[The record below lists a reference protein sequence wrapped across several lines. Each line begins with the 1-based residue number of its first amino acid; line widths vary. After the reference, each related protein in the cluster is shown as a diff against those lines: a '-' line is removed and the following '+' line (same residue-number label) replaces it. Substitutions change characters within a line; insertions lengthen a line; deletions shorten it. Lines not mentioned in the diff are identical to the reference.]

1 MKRNILIVCL
11 LALFVIGAAR
21 YATYVMN
28 YATVTEDFVIID
40 GATPADLLTVNVSSN
55 IITLEPTG
63 LTDIVVN
70 EGSADTDFRIEG
82 NGDANLFALDA
93 ANDKIGIGNAAPDE
107 KLHIEGNAQIDNA
120 AGDSNS
126 YKLYLKAH
134 LTAGD
139 ETQTSALYTAFG
151 ADPYLVIAA
160 PNATGAETAVCHIDH
175 DSIVF
180 ATDDTVDIGATG
192 ANRPKDIFM
201 SGDLAVE
208 DGTVT
213 ASGLISSSGGGLQAN
228 TTVVAGTGIT
238 ATTGTIAASAG
249 AITASTTITAGT
261 GITSTTGNIT
271 ASAGTV
277 IDSVNDVRMP
287 QLVSAAD
294 PGEPYDCTITVRG
307 YRILVDDTDDGTGQ
321 IECVCLGVDDVI
333 NYEWQRADDNTTQCP
348 SLP

>member
-1 MKRNILIVCL
+1 MKKNIIIVSL
-11 LALFVIGAAR
+11 LSLFLLGAI
-21 YATYVMN
+21 YSKNIMN
-28 YATVTEDFVIID
+28 YATVTEDLVVLD
-40 GATPADLLTVNVSSN
+40 SATPADLLTVNVSSN

-120 AGDSNS
+120 GGDSNS
-126 YKLYLKAH
+126 YKLYLKSH

-160 PNATGAETAVCHIDH
+160 PNATGVETAVCNIDH
-175 DSIVF
+175 NSIVF
-180 ATDDTVDIGATG
+180 AVDDTVDIGATG

-238 ATTGTIAASAG
+238 ATTGNIAASAG
-249 AITASTTITAGT
+249 AITANTDLTATTGDVTAGDD
-261 GITSTTGNIT
+261 
-271 ASAGTV
+271 V
-277 IDSVNDVRMP
+277 IATDDVQDAEAANVRMVAP
-287 QLVSAAD
+287 IVSDAA
-294 PGEPYDCTITVRG
+294 PSAPFACAVGVYGWQIV
-307 YRILVDDTDDGTGQ
+307 VDDSDDGAGDWL
-321 IECVCLGVDDVI
+321 CVCLRTDDVP
-333 NYEWQRADDNTTQCP
+333 NYAWVRVDNLATCFP
-348 SLP
+348 